1 MRAAYDVQFA
11 PSAARSFRK
20 LDAAVQRRL
29 VRAIDALAI
38 KPRPDGVVKLADEDD
53 LYRIRIGEYRVVYK
67 IHDRRLIV
75 LAVAVGHRRD
85 IYR

>member
-1 MRAAYDVQFA
+1 MRTAYDVQFA
-11 PSAARSFRK
+11 PSAAHSFRK
-20 LDAAVQRRL
+20 LDAAFQRRL

-38 KPRPDGVVKLADEDD
+38 DPRPDGVVKLADEDD
-53 LYRIRIGEYRVVYK
+53 VYRIRIGEYRVVYK

>member
-38 KPRPDGVVKLADEDD
+38 NPRPDAVVKLADEDD
-53 LYRIRIGEYRVVYK
+53 LYRVRIGEYRVVYK